1 MFRGRCVDNSKGPEN
16 FRFTPATPKG
26 LIFFFAFVLL
36 LCAPFS
42 GASAAE
48 PGNAP
53 PSLFAAAGAAGS
65 SFADARQGPA
75 ANFPELNTSTSSL
88 IINIS
93 VNKEVKG
100 DLFVERDAAG
110 ELFIKVEDLVTLKLK
125 FPLER
130 AVLIKGEQYGP
141 LRAVQDI
148 YYTIDEKNLTVSI
161 LGKTTES
168 KKTEIE
174 LYPLGVR
181 PQNLYYPLET
191 SAFFNYGLA
200 YSYTDPFGARSFSFP
215 NKIGARA
222 GNVFFV
228 SDSLYT
234 ETDASSQFVR
244 LSSAAT
250 YENRNDLQWLVVGD
264 QFANSGEL
272 GSSVNMG
279 GIGFSKLYRLDPYF
293 ITQPL
298 FNIQG
303 MSRFPTE
310 ADVYLD
316 GVMVSRQQVA
326 PGQFE
331 LKNIYSYAGSH
342 KVDVVLK
349 DPFGNEQKISYP
361 FYFSSQLLR
370 EGLHEYSYNTGFI
383 REQYGS
389 KSDEYGKAAFSL
401 FHRYGVTSA
410 FNIGARAEGTDGLYN
425 GGLFTSFSFPG
436 IGAFLLSSSGSSA
449 SAGKG
454 YAGSLQHF
462 YQLGSFS
469 TAALYRGFSHDYATI
484 GSLSAASREKNAVS
498 LSAGFSMGV
507 LGSFGLGYSTNETW
521 DSAITRVTSAN
532 YSRALSRTVS
542 LFATASR
549 THAADTVNAFFIGLN
564 FSPSS
569 TVHGSVQVSRT
580 GETNSETVQLQKDIP
595 VGEGLGYRA
604 SLNRAE
610 AGAASSYGFNP
621 GLQYNARY
629 GIYTLDSTIQSA
641 ENGQTTKAYNVSASG
656 AIVYAGGFF
665 GLARPVNDS
674 FSIVMVGNMPN
685 AAVLNNGQVIGETD
699 HSGRMVVP
707 TLASY
712 SQNQITVDVK
722 NMPLDYSIS
731 GMNRAISPSAWSGS
745 CVSFDTVKVRAL
757 SGTLYFRNADK
768 KTPLEFVDISMKV
781 GTREVS
787 FPTGKGGEFYMENS
801 LPDENKTELPDKQS
815 CRAIAERRETG
826 GNTIPPGTYRAW
838 VDREGGRC
846 EFMITF
852 PETEDVITD
861 IGEVTCDVMRKTG
874 SLQ

>member
-1 MFRGRCVDNSKGPEN
+1 VNNRKSPDSFC
-16 FRFTPATPKG
+16 FTPATLKG
-26 LIFFFAFVLL
+26 RIFFFVFALL
-36 LCAPFS
+36 LCDPFS
-42 GASAAE
+42 VISAAE
-48 PGNAP
+48 SDKT
-53 PSLFAAAGAAGS
+53 PSSVLVAAGAAGPS
-65 SFADARQGPA
+65 SADARQGLS
-75 ANFPELNTSTSSL
+75 ANFPELTTSL

-93 VNKEVKG
+93 VNKEGKG
-100 DLFVERDAAG
+100 DLFVERGGDG
-110 ELFIKVEDLVTLKLK
+110 ELFIKVEDLVALKLK

-130 AVLIKGEQYGP
+130 AVLITGEQYAP
-141 LRAVQDI
+141 LSAVQDI
-148 YYTIDEKNLTVSI
+148 YYTVDEKNLTVSI

-181 PQNLYYPLET
+181 PRNLYYPFET

-234 ETDASSQFVR
+234 ETDTSRQFVR

-250 YENRNDLQWLVVGD
+250 YEQRNDLQWLVLGD

-272 GSSVNMG
+272 GSSVNIG

-303 MSRFPTE
+303 MSQFPTE

-331 LKNIYSYAGSH
+331 LKNIYSYTGSH

-361 FYFSSQLLR
+361 FYFSTQMLR
-370 EGLHEYSYNTGFI
+370 EGLHEYSYNAGFI
-383 REQYGS
+383 REQYGL
-389 KSDEYGKAAFSL
+389 KSDEYGKAAFSV
-401 FHRYGVTSA
+401 FHRYGITSA
-410 FNIGARAEGTDGLYN
+410 LNIGARAEGTDGLYN
-425 GGLFTSFSFPG
+425 GGLFTSFSFPR
-436 IGAFLLSSSGSSA
+436 IGAFLVSSSGSNA
-449 SAGKG
+449 RAGKG
-454 YAGSLQHF
+454 FAGSIQHS
-462 YQLGSFS
+462 YQVGSFS
-469 TAALYRGFSHDYATI
+469 TAALYREFSRGYATI
-484 GSLSAASREKNAVS
+484 GSLSAASQEKNAVS
-498 LSAGFSMGV
+498 LSAGFTMGA

-521 DSAITRVTSAN
+521 DSATTRVTSAN

-542 LFATASR
+542 LFAMASR
-549 THAADTVNAFFIGLN
+549 TRAADAVNAFFIGLN

-569 TVHGSVQVSRT
+569 AAHGSVQLSRT
-580 GETNSETVQLQKDIP
+580 GETNTETVQFQKDTP

-604 SLNRAE
+604 SLNRSE
-610 AGAASSYGFNP
+610 AGATSSYGFNP

-629 GIYTLDSTIQSA
+629 GIYTLDSAIQSV
-641 ENGQTTKAYNVSASG
+641 EHGQTTKAYNVSASG

-665 GLARPVNDS
+665 GLARPINDS
-674 FSIVMVGNMPN
+674 FSIVMVDNMPN

-699 HSGRMVVP
+699 FSGRMVVP
-707 TLASY
+707 ALASY
-712 SQNQITVDVK
+712 GQNQITVDVK
-722 NMPLDYSIS
+722 NMPLDYNIS
-731 GMNRAISPSAWSGS
+731 GVNRALSPSAWSGS

-757 SGTLYFRNADK
+757 TGTLYFRSADK
-768 KTPLEFVDISMKV
+768 KTPLEYIDISVKV
-781 GTREVS
+781 GTREIS

-801 LPDENKTELPDKQS
+801 LPDENKTESLDKQS
-815 CRAIAERRETG
+815 CRAIAERKKTG
-826 GNTIPPGTYRAW
+826 GNTISPGTYRAW
-838 VDREGGRC
+838 VDIEGGRC
-846 EFMITF
+846 VFFITF
-852 PETEDVITD
+852 PETEDSITD
-861 IGEVTCDVMRKTG
+861 IGEVQCDVMQKAE
-874 SLQ
+874 LMQ